1 MAKTNNLSAMILESV
16 QKYGQKTLFV
26 GEDFSKTYKDFYEDI
41 QKLSYYF
48 INNNLA
54 GKKVGIY
61 ASNSYSWLLLFFA
74 VAAGVGTIVP
84 LDKELP
90 EKELTLSAK
99 RIGLDSIFYDESTK
113 DKISCLPKSIQ
124 TKHINRINDILNQ
137 APNRK
142 TNRAPKRECAALFLT
157 SGTTSKSKIV
167 MLSENNLVSCAYS
180 SAAAFKLKTTDRYY
194 TVLPLHHTLT
204 LMCAVFVPI
213 TSGCSICFSKNIKD
227 MQKEMCFYQ
236 PTALVVVPRLLE
248 YIMNN
253 IKLTAKKAHKEKTL
267 QKLIIVSRLFKSLHI
282 DIRKTLFSSIHAK
295 FGGKVRMIACGGA
308 ELDQRVFSF
317 LDDLGFNIYQGYGLT
332 ESSPILTIRGMF
344 VKSKIGVGKP
354 LNGVQLRIANPDATG
369 VGEIIARAP
378 QVMLGYYNDEAA
390 TKEVLKNSWLYTG
403 DLGRIRE
410 DGNLEVV
417 GRKKNVIV
425 ATSGKNIYPEEL
437 ETLIN
442 YSDIVKESIVSG
454 VQKKSGLQII
464 ATIVPEDKN
473 RKDKSLDSKINRLI
487 KDINAELP
495 DYKRINKYV
504 IKKDEFEKTTTLK
517 IKRGEK

>member
-1 MAKTNNLSAMILESV
+1 MAKINNLSTMILESA
-16 QKYGQKTLFV
+16 QKYGRKTFFI
-26 GEDFSKTYKDFYEDI
+26 GEDFSKTYKDFYEDVH
-41 QKLSYYF
+41 KLSSYF
-48 INNNLA
+48 INNDLV

-61 ASNSYSWLLLFFA
+61 ASNSYNWLLLFFA

-90 EKELTLSAK
+90 EKELILSVK
-99 RIGLDSIFYDESTK
+99 RTSLDFIFYDGSTK
-113 DKISCLPKSIQ
+113 DKISRLPKNIQ
-124 TKHINRINDILNQ
+124 IKHIDIINNIIRQ

-142 TNRAPKRECAALFLT
+142 TNRTPKRECAALFLT

-167 MLSENNLVSCAYS
+167 MLSEKNLVSCAYS

-194 TVLPLHHTLT
+194 TILPLHHTLT
-204 LMCAVFVPI
+204 LMCAVLVPI
-213 TSGCSICFSKNIKD
+213 TNGCSICFCKNIKD
-227 MQKEMCFYQ
+227 MQKEMCFYR

-253 IKLTAKKAHKEKTL
+253 IKLTTRKTHKEKTL
-267 QKLIIVSRLFKSLHI
+267 QKLIAVSRLFRALHI
-282 DIRKTLFSSIHAK
+282 DIRKPLFSSIHAK

-317 LDDLGFNIYQGYGLT
+317 LDDLGFNIYQGYGST

-344 VKSKIGVGKP
+344 VKSKIGVGRP
-354 LNGVQLRIANPDATG
+354 LNGVHLKITDPDVTG
-369 VGEIIARAP
+369 VGEIIAKAP
-378 QVMLGYYNDEAA
+378 QVMLGYYDDKAA
-390 TKEVLKNSWLYTG
+390 TEEVLKNGWLYTG
-403 DLGRIRE
+403 DLGRIRD

-425 ATSGKNIYPEEL
+425 TSNGKNIYPEEL

-442 YSDIVKESIVSG
+442 YSDIVKESIVNG

-473 RKDKSLDSKINRLI
+473 RKGKSLDSKINRLI

-517 IKRGEK
+517 IKRGKK

>member
-1 MAKTNNLSAMILESV
+1 MTKTNNLSTMILESA
-16 QKYGQKTLFV
+16 QKYGRKTFFV
-26 GEDFSKTYKDFYEDI
+26 GEDFSKTYKDFYEDVHR
-41 QKLSYYF
+41 LSSYF
-48 INNNLA
+48 LDNGLVS
-54 GKKVGIY
+54 KKIGIY
-61 ASNSYSWLLLFFA
+61 ASNSYNWLLLFFA
-74 VAAGVGTIVP
+74 VAVDVGTIVP

-90 EKELTLSAK
+90 EKELVLSVK
-99 RIGLDSIFYDESTK
+99 RTSLDFIFCDDSTK
-113 DKISCLPKSIQ
+113 DRIKHLPKNVQI
-124 TKHINRINDILNQ
+124 KHIDIINNIIGQ

-142 TNRAPKRECAALFLT
+142 TNRTPKRECAALFLT

-167 MLSENNLVSCAYS
+167 MLSEKNLVSCAYS

-194 TVLPLHHTLT
+194 TILPLHHTLT
-204 LMCAVFVPI
+204 LMCAVLVPI
-213 TSGCSICFSKNIKD
+213 TNGCSICFCKNIKD
-227 MQKEMCFYQ
+227 MQREMCFYR

-253 IKLTAKKAHKEKTL
+253 IKLTARKTHKEKAL
-267 QKLIIVSRLFKSLHI
+267 QKLITVSRLFGTLHI
-282 DIRKTLFSSIHAK
+282 DIRKPLFSSIHAK

-308 ELDQRVFSF
+308 ELDQRVFGF

-344 VKSKIGVGKP
+344 VKSKIGVGRP
-354 LNGVQLRIANPDATG
+354 LDGVQLKITNPDASG
-369 VGEIIARAP
+369 VGEIIAKAP
-378 QVMLGYYNDEAA
+378 QVMLGYYDDDAA
-390 TKEVLKNSWLYTG
+390 TKEVLRNGWLYTG
-403 DLGRIRE
+403 DLGRIRD

-425 ATSGKNIYPEEL
+425 ASNGKNIYPEEL

-442 YSDIVKESIVSG
+442 YSDIVKESVVNG
-454 VQKKSGLQII
+454 VQKKSSLQII
-464 ATIVPEDKN
+464 ATIVPEGKN
-473 RKDKSLDSKINRLI
+473 RKDESLDSKINRLI

-517 IKRGEK
+517 IKRGGK